1 MLAAVP
7 TSVAILLVGVVGYLL
22 GSASVANRVAHR
34 HGIDDLREIG
44 DRNPGFWNAKEQIG
58 ARAAL
63 PIFCGDVAKGA
74 LAAGYG
80 SLLATDGPWWL
91 PYLGGGA
98 AMVGHAW
105 PVCARW
111 RGGRSVLTFVGAALV
126 FAPAPAFAAV
136 GLFAIV
142 WVVSRRFTWGAR
154 AGVTAFPVLQ
164 ILFEGPRRTALT
176 GILMTLIG
184 MRFLQARLHGG
195 DPAPSA
201 GPHTRPHTG
210 PHNGPHTEPHNG
222 PHNG

>member
-58 ARAAL
+58 TRAAL
-63 PIFCGDVAKGA
+63 PVFGVDIAKGA
-74 LAAGYG
+74 LAAGCG
-80 SLLATDGPWWL
+80 TLLATTGPWWL

-105 PVCARW
+105 PVFADF

-126 FAPAPAFAAV
+126 FAPAPALAAV
-136 GLFAIV
+136 TLLAIV
-142 WVVSRRFTWGAR
+142 WAVSRRFAWGAR
-154 AGVTAFPVLQ
+154 AGVAAFPVFQ
-164 ILFEGPRRTALT
+164 ILVEGPRRTVLT

-184 MRFLQARLHGG
+184 MRFLQAHQRG
-195 DPAPSA
+195 DGPPHRA
-201 GPHTRPHTG
+201 GSHTR
-210 PHNGPHTEPHNG
+210 
-222 PHNG
+222 